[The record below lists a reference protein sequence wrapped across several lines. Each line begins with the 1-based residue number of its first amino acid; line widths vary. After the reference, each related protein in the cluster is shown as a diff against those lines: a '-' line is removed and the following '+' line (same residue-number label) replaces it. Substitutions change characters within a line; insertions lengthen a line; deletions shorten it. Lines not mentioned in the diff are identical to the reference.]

1 MVEKGNI
8 NRDDVRKY
16 VEVFYPRPFKTFY
29 VNSLDGQEFVN
40 PFGVFVSLG
49 ITTSLKTL
57 NNIKDIIDNSRD
69 FNGRLVEIASR
80 KIGDQYLNF
89 INNESPNQMQIP
101 TVPQG
106 ATYLKDPKE
115 FILNEKNA
123 KIELEKMKDLM
134 HPDQD
139 VKILQEYAPR
149 IGQLGNLIHQ
159 IEETEGDWNNYW
171 ILRSPDNT
179 YKLFHRYINYADCGD
194 VEYRVGIFVTSKPS
208 QTL

>member
-1 MVEKGNI
+1 MEEDGNI
-8 NRDDVRKY
+8 SRDEVKKL

-49 ITTSLKTL
+49 ITTSFKTM

-69 FNGRLVEIASR
+69 FNGKLVEIASK

-89 INNESPNQMQIP
+89 INNETPKQIQIP

-106 ATYLKDPKE
+106 ATYLRDPKE
-115 FILNEKNA
+115 YILNEKNA
-123 KIELEKMKDLM
+123 RIELEKMKDLM

-139 VKILQEYAPR
+139 VNILQEYAPR
-149 IGQLGNLIHQ
+149 IGQLENLIRT
-159 IEETEGDWNNYW
+159 IEETEGDWENYW
-171 ILRSPDNT
+171 ILRTSDNT
-179 YKLFHRYINYADCGD
+179 YKLFHRYINYANCGD